1 MNENK
6 KSVNTRLAFLLL
18 VVAIL
23 CGIASVVFVKP
34 PLPDNLGQFCPPAEE
49 LEYVAVTAKGEGKEG
64 RGVTRDAE
72 EIAAFHAMADAIKM
86 EQRQE
91 SYIGVDYEGTL
102 YTIEMKRADGVY
114 NVKVDTA
121 GTVHH
126 ANGKYFIAQGQDT
139 AAFYAWLENMIP

>member
-1 MNENK
+1 MKEK
-6 KSVNTRLAFLLL
+6 KSINTRLAFLLL

-49 LEYVAVTAKGEGKEG
+49 LEYVAVSAKGERTG
-64 RGVTRDAE
+64 RGVTRDEA
-72 EIAAFHAMADAIKM
+72 EIASFHAMADAIAM
-86 EQRQE
+86 EERQE

-114 NVKVDTA
+114 EVMLDTA

-126 ANGKYFIAQGQDT
+126 ANGKYFIAAGQDT
-139 AAFYAWLENMIP
+139 AAFYAWLERMIP